1 MGTIGVDM
9 GKKGNKWIHKVWIH
23 KVSKKRH
30 ARYCAVTTDVVEKME
45 ELGLRMI
52 RIGTK

>member
-9 GKKGNKWIHKVWIH
+9 GKKGNKWIH